1 MAKKIYEKLSDELL
15 EKIENDR
22 RNNVDRGLAFDEKNV
37 IRRNRETVKATVW
50 RSEMAIDIER
60 IINCPFYNRYQDKT
74 QVFSFYKNDDI
85 SHRAIHVQL
94 VSHIARNIGAVLG
107 LNLDLIEAIA
117 LGHDIGHTPF
127 GHAGEAILD
136 EIYREKTGR
145 RFTHNIHSAR
155 VLDTIYPLN
164 LSLQTLNGI
173 ISHNGE
179 FECKEYTPR
188 AMDSFK
194 QFDGETEKCYLDI
207 DHNKSLMPS
216 TLEGCVVRICDMI
229 AYLGKD
235 RQDAVKAKI
244 IEPDFEFEDTKI
256 GKVNTEIINNL
267 VVNLIENSYGKN
279 YISLDEEHFKA
290 LAKIK
295 KRNNELIYM
304 NDEVKKQYD
313 ESIKP
318 MMYEIY
324 GKIVSDIE
332 RGDRNSTVY
341 RHHINK
347 VEKLKRAKPYV
358 EEDKYLIAV
367 DYIASMTDDY
377 FIDLYEFLFP
387 KGKYSIKYKGYFDGM
402 REE

>member
-15 EKIENDR
+15 ERIENDR
-22 RNNVDRGLAFDEKNV
+22 AKNVDLGLAFDEKNV
-37 IRRNRETVKATVW
+37 IRRRKNTVEASVW
-50 RSEMAIDIER
+50 RSEMARDIER

-94 VSHIARNIGAVLG
+94 VSHIARNIGSVLG
-107 LNLDLIEAIA
+107 LNLDLTEAIA

-145 RFTHNIHSAR
+145 RFSHNIHSAR

-179 FECKEYTPR
+179 FECAEYKPKP
-188 AMDSFK
+188 MNGFK
-194 QFDGETEKCYLDI
+194 QFDDEIEKCYLDI
-207 DHNKSLMPS
+207 EHNKSLMPS

-244 IEPDFEFEDTKI
+244 LEPDFVFEDTKI
-256 GKVNTEIINNL
+256 GRSNTEIINNL
-267 VVNLIENSYGKN
+267 VVNLIENSYGRN
-279 YISLDEEHFKA
+279 YIMLDKEHFEA

-295 KRNNELIYM
+295 KRNNELIYQ
-304 NDEVKKQYD
+304 NDEVKKQYN

-332 RGDRNSTVY
+332 REDRASTVY
-341 RHHINK
+341 RHHIEQL
-347 VEKLKRAKPYV
+347 EKLKRSKPYM

-402 REE
+402 RAK